1 MVKIKAIILAGGSGE
16 RFWPLSNSKTPKQF
30 LKIFSNKSL
39 IRETYERLVLKLDPK
54 DIFVIT
60 AEKHF
65 DLTKKELP
73 ELPEENIILEPIP
86 RNTAPACTLATLVA
100 DKNEVVFILPADHY
114 IPDVENFWKTIF
126 KAVNAAKEYDG
137 LFTLGIKPTR
147 PETGYGYI
155 ESKNEVEENIF
166 KVKAFREK
174 PNVETAI
181 DFIKKGNFY
190 WNSGM
195 FIWKKDVFF
204 EEMEKYNSNIIKKLK
219 DVDPR
224 NIEKLRK
231 IMPEV
236 EKISIDYALM
246 EKSKKVY
253 TIKSNFSWSDVG
265 NWLSVRELKGYSDEN
280 ENVKVVEGKN
290 IYVSSKKFVGVIGL
304 SNIVVVETDNGI
316 LVANEEKVQKVREI
330 VSELKEK
337 GKF

>member
-1 MVKIKAIILAGGSGE
+1 MKAIILAGGSGE

-39 IRETYERLVLKLDPK
+39 IRETYERLALKLDPK

-65 DLTKKELP
+65 GLTKKELP
-73 ELPEENIILEPIP
+73 ELSENNIILEPIP

-114 IPDVENFWKTIF
+114 IPDVERFWRIIF
-126 KAVNAAKEYDG
+126 KAVNAAKAYNG
-137 LFTLGIKPTR
+137 LFTLGINPTR

-155 ESKNEVEENIF
+155 ESGSEIEEGIFEVTS
-166 KVKAFREK
+166 FREK

-181 DFIKKGNFY
+181 DFMKKGKFY

-195 FIWKKDVFF
+195 FIWKSDVFF
-204 EEMEKYNSNIIKKLK
+204 EEMKKYNPSIVEKLK
-219 DVDPR
+219 DIDPR
-224 NIEKLRK
+224 DIEKLRE

-236 EKISIDYALM
+236 ERISIDYALM

-253 TIKSNFSWSDVG
+253 TVKSNFSWSDVG
-265 NWLSVRELKGYSDEN
+265 NWLSVRELKGYSDKN
-280 ENVKVVEGKN
+280 ENVKVIEGEN
-290 IYVSSKKFVGVIGL
+290 VYVSSKKFVGIIGL
-304 SNIVVVETDNGI
+304 SNIVVVETENGI

-337 GKF
+337 EKF